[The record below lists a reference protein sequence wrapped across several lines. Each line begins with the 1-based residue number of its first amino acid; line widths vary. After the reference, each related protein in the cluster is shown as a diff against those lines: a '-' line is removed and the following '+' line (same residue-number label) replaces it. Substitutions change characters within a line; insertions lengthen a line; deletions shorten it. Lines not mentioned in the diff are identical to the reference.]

1 MTYFSISRT
10 KRGVCPVC
18 GKEAQRQITF
28 YGSEYEGTP
37 NADGSART
45 VRQLEA
51 ELEAKAASALWHAST
66 PTELDPVAAAGW
78 PWKEDR

>member
-28 YGSEYEGTP
+28 YGSEYEGEP
-37 NADGSART
+37 NADGSTRT

-51 ELEAKAASALWHAST
+51 ELEAKADAWEKLPALHMKC
-66 PTELDPVAAAGW
+66 ENR
-78 PWKEDR
+78 KR

>member
-10 KRGVCPVC
+10 KRGVCRVC

-28 YGSEYEGTP
+28 YGSEYEEDRNP
-37 NADGSART
+37 DGSART

-51 ELEAKAASALWHAST
+51 ELEDKADAWEKSPALHMKC
-66 PTELDPVAAAGW
+66 ENR
-78 PWKEDR
+78 KK